1 MEINE
6 NNIFEDE
13 NEENEVKIKIRNLI
27 EYIREGK
34 SLYQNLIFVFEG
46 INDEEFLKEILIED
60 NLNKR
65 YPYDYNK
72 FYEKIKSKS
81 YL

>member
-1 MEINE
+1 MNE
-6 NNIFEDE
+6 NNVLEGE
-13 NEENEVKIKIRNLI
+13 NKENGIGIKIKNLV
-27 EYIREGK
+27 EYIKEGK

-46 INDEEFLKEILIED
+46 INDENFLKEILVED
-60 NLNKR
+60 NFNKA

-81 YL
+81 YI